1 MQIGGEVL
9 KISCEYGTLGEKKKF
24 NIDLNTVTTLS
35 FEAP

>member
-9 KISCEYGTLGEKKKF
+9 KIFSEYGTLGGEKI
-24 NIDLNTVTTLS
+24 NIDLNKVTTLS